1 MRDIQMTTEGR
12 LEMRWVP
19 VTNDVG
25 RTEMHTVWIEVDAA
39 RPVQVHH
46 AA

>member
-1 MRDIQMTTEGR
+1 MHDVQMATEGR

-19 VTNDVG
+19 VADDLG
-25 RTEMHTVWIEVDAA
+25 RTEMQAVWIEVGTAPPA
-39 RPVQVHH
+39 QVHH